1 MANIFSPA
9 ADGLLRS
16 VLLALLSLFVVGS
29 VAGFVLVRSPAFTG
43 KGLNVSQPVPFSH
56 AHHVG
61 DDGLDCR
68 YCHVSVEQSS
78 FAGLPP
84 TRTCMTC
91 HSQLFREAE
100 MLAPVRE
107 SLAKGEPLRWN
118 EVHRLPDYVYFDHS
132 VHVANG
138 VGCTTCHGQVDE
150 MPLMHKAE
158 TMTMQWC
165 LSCHR
170 DPAPFLRPPE
180 AVFSATWSPP
190 GNPVERSNEGARL
203 LARYGIEP
211 ETLTDCTVC
220 HR

>member
-16 VLLALLSLFVVGS
+16 VLLAILSVVVVGS
-29 VAGFVLVRSPAFTG
+29 VAGFVLVRSPLYT
-43 KGLNVSQPVPFSH
+43 KEGLNVRQPVPFSH

-68 YCHVSVEQSS
+68 YCHTSVERSA

-91 HSQLFREAE
+91 HSQLFREAAV
-100 MLAPVRE
+100 LAPVRR
-107 SLAKGEPLRWN
+107 SLAAGEPLRWN
-118 EVHRLPDYVYFDHS
+118 EVHRLPDFVYFDHS
-132 VHVANG
+132 VHVNNG
-138 VGCTTCHGQVDE
+138 VGCTSCHGQVDE

-158 TMTMQWC
+158 PMTMQWC

-170 DPAPFLRPPE
+170 DPAPHLRPPE
-180 AVFSATWSPP
+180 AVFSASWQPP
-190 GNPVERSNEGARL
+190 RNPIERRDEGARL